1 MKNVVLGDAGCEHGS
16 RRGRSQRPKVL
27 RGRADGIDR
36 REWAYRTGLRP
47 AEGETNDEAKGDTM
61 GISPI
66 SAASLGQ
73 SVLAASNSTQ
83 LQQTLQTLQ
92 NSLTSGDLN
101 GAQAAFNTL
110 QSLNQNLE
118 TVSGSAD
125 SSNSQLSTD
134 LTALGSALSAGN
146 LSTAQSA
153 FATVKNDLNSS
164 NSPSQTNEASAASEA
179 GQLVSQLLSS
189 LNVNTPS
196 ETSGTADSTTSV
208 LERVYGNSGSLN
220 VQA

>member
-1 MKNVVLGDAGCEHGS
+1 
-16 RRGRSQRPKVL
+16 
-27 RGRADGIDR
+27 
-36 REWAYRTGLRP
+36 
-47 AEGETNDEAKGDTM
+47 M

-66 SAASLGQ
+66 SAARLGQ

-101 GAQAAFNTL
+101 GAQTAFNTL

-118 TVSGSAD
+118 TASGNADSGS
-125 SSNSQLSTD
+125 SQLSTD
-134 LTALGSALSAGN
+134 LTALGTAISTGN

-153 FATVKNDLNSS
+153 FATVKNDLHNS
-164 NSPSQTNEASAASEA
+164 NSPSQTNEANAATEA
-179 GQLVSQLLSS
+179 EQLVSQLLSS

-196 ETSGTADSTTSV
+196 ETSSTADSTTSV
-208 LERVYGNSGSLN
+208 LERVYGSSGSLN

>member
-1 MKNVVLGDAGCEHGS
+1 
-16 RRGRSQRPKVL
+16 
-27 RGRADGIDR
+27 
-36 REWAYRTGLRP
+36 
-47 AEGETNDEAKGDTM
+47 M

-101 GAQAAFNTL
+101 GAQTAFNTL

-164 NSPSQTNEASAASEA
+164 NSPSHTNEASAASEA

>member
-1 MKNVVLGDAGCEHGS
+1 
-16 RRGRSQRPKVL
+16 
-27 RGRADGIDR
+27 
-36 REWAYRTGLRP
+36 
-47 AEGETNDEAKGDTM
+47 M

-66 SAASLGQ
+66 SAARLGQ

-101 GAQAAFNTL
+101 GAQTAFNTL

-118 TVSGSAD
+118 TASGNADSGS
-125 SSNSQLSTD
+125 SQLSTD
-134 LTALGSALSAGN
+134 LTALGTAISTGN

-153 FATVKNDLNSS
+153 LATVKNDLHNS
-164 NSPSQTNEASAASEA
+164 NSPSQINEANAATEA
-179 GQLVSQLLSS
+179 EQLVSQLLSS

-196 ETSGTADSTTSV
+196 ETSSTADSTTSV
-208 LERVYGNSGSLN
+208 LERVYGSSGSLN